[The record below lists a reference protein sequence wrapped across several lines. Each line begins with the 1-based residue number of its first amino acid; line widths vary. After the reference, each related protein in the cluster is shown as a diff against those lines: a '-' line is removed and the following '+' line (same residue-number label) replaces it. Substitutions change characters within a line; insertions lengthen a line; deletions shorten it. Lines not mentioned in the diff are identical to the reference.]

1 MPLIPLLVILRDVFR
16 MLCRASLLKIVLYFS
31 DIGRLMKK
39 YTSAI
44 DAEDSFAFSAK
55 NLTPSSQSNA
65 SEAAYTFDFNNPIIA
80 SKFLYL
86 IAK

>member
-1 MPLIPLLVILRDVFR
+1 MPLIPLLVILRDVFKIFC
-16 MLCRASLLKIVLYFS
+16 LANLLKMVLYFS
-31 DIGRLMKK
+31 DIGRRMKK

-65 SEAAYTFDFNNPIIA
+65 SEAA
-80 SKFLYL
+80 
-86 IAK
+86 